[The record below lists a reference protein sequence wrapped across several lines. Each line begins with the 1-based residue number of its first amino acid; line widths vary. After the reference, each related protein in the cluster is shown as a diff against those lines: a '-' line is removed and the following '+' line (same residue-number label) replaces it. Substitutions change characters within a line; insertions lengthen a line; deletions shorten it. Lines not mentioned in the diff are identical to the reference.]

1 MNDEFDIQ
9 RFAEVPDPFVATD
22 MPAPRRVDPKGMP
35 QSPTRARAYA
45 LRVVAA
51 VSAIVVD
58 TVWVMFVKHRPDLGS
73 LSPSQL
79 VIGLAIPCAAM
90 ALALGALGRS
100 GEHGLGERKARLL
113 ALLIGSPALFV
124 AATLLSAPPDAR
136 DGRFWHHAVGC
147 FLVTAILAGVPLAI
161 GAYAFR
167 RAFATSAAWRMCALG
182 VASGAA
188 AAATM
193 SLACP
198 VSSAGH
204 VLVGHGAMML
214 LAGAVGAWVGE
225 RVGRA

>member
-1 MNDEFDIQ
+1 MNDEFDVQ

-22 MPAPRRVDPKGMP
+22 TPALRQVDPKGMP

-51 VSAIVVD
+51 VSAISIDVA
-58 TVWVMFVKHRPDLGS
+58 WVTFVSRRADLGS
-73 LSPSQL
+73 LSASQL
-79 VIGLAIPCAAM
+79 AIGLAIPFGSM

-100 GEHGLGERKARLL
+100 GLHGLGERKTRLVTFVI
-113 ALLIGSPALFV
+113 ASPALFG
-124 AATLLSAPPDAR
+124 AATWLSAPADAR
-136 DGRFWHHAVGC
+136 GGRFWHHAVGC
-147 FLVTAILAGVPLAI
+147 LLVTAILAGVPLAI

-167 RAFATSAAWRMCALG
+167 RAFVASAAWRMGALG

-198 VSSAGH
+198 ISSAGH
-204 VLVGHGAMML
+204 VLVGHGVMML
-214 LAGAVGAWVGE
+214 LASAVGAWLGE